1 MADAT
6 SKQSA
11 VALSNMQSLA
21 ESKASQLD
29 VKIRANQIKNKLRQ
43 LFKNVDVEKTSKV
56 KEAVFFQICEL
67 HGVSLTKKDQTSL
80 AKKFSNGGLIRYK
93 EALGEL
99 QIDLVAAISDE
110 LRWVLT

>member
-11 VALSNMQSLA
+11 VALSNIQSLA

-29 VKIRANQIKNKLRQ
+29 VKLRANQTKNKLRQ
-43 LFKNVDVEKTSKV
+43 LFKNVDVDKTSKV

-67 HGVSLTKKDQTSL
+67 HGVSLTKKDQT
-80 AKKFSNGGLIRYK
+80 
-93 EALGEL
+93 
-99 QIDLVAAISDE
+99 
-110 LRWVLT
+110 